1 VKVIITKSS
10 NSSYWYSESIG
21 QTFDVDD
28 AKNGEDWRCVNSHS
42 LLILKQDC
50 HPIVESTKTPRKA
63 AVKVSAAMKIA
74 YVDLAEVKRIVGLYL
89 GEYQTNRVMENLLPK
104 AALHENK
111 ELAATVPAVAAAN
124 NRSDEIAFL
133 EKILADC
140 DRMLDNKDRYLNLI
154 VWINDRIAQLRA
166 MR

>member
-1 VKVIITKSS
+1 MFVCEKYLYASEQGAFEGRDHDADSS
-10 NSSYWYSESIG
+10 CRVVE
-21 QTFDVDD
+21 VDIHD
-28 AKNGEDWRCVNSHS
+28 TSK
-42 LLILKQDC
+42 
-50 HPIVESTKTPRKA
+50 
-63 AVKVSAAMKIA
+63 
-74 YVDLAEVKRIVGLYL
+74 LA
-89 GEYQTNRVMENLLPK
+89 
-104 AALHENK
+104 